1 MINQHFS
8 LPENISLSQHTVEFL
23 RDIKKN
29 LSQDVDIQFTPT
41 GSLILASEKYA
52 DRMEENVTILNELGV
67 KHQLLTRDN
76 IKSLYPWVN
85 TEDVKLG
92 MLFYL
97 HKIGNICY

>member
-29 LSQDVDIQFTPT
+29 LSQDIDIQFTPT
-41 GSLILASEKYA
+41 GSLTLASEKYA
-52 DRMEENVTILNELGV
+52 HKLEENVTILNELGV
-67 KHQLLTRDN
+67 THQLLSREN
-76 IKSLYPWVN
+76 IKSLYPWIN

-92 MLFYL
+92 MCILL
-97 HKIGNICY
+97 V